1 MMSHIKFK
9 FHFVFCSLIL
19 HFSSIA
25 IYAQNKSDL
34 DAIVE
39 AEMKANA
46 SLMNFQEN
54 LNTAN
59 YDIKYQRLEL
69 DIDPAVLFV
78 SGSVTTHFVALQNMN
93 TITFDLNRITNT
105 SNVNYNNRIQ
115 VGSVMK
121 GNTPLNFTIN
131 DSSKELIITLPQTI
145 SAGTLDSL
153 AVSYAGVPD
162 QVEQAFIKSTHS
174 GTPIIWTLSE
184 PYGARDWWPCKQSLN
199 DKIERLE
206 VKLRTPNIY
215 TAVANGIQTSVVF
228 HSNNTKTTRF
238 VHDYPIPAYLVAI
251 AVTNYQIFTQNYG
264 TDPNDFPI
272 VNYLYPENYTSAS
285 NSLTVTIPIMELF
298 EDLFEAYPYKN
309 EKYGHAQF
317 GWGGGMEHATVSFM
331 GSFGRSLIA
340 HELAHQWFGNKIT
353 CGTWKDIWLNEG
365 FATYLD
371 GLVVEHLDGIP
382 AFVNWKNSKIN
393 NITSLPSGYVYLQD
407 SDLSSV
413 SRIFSSRLSYNKAS
427 MVVHMLRWVM
437 GDTNFYQALR
447 NYLSD
452 PILAYG
458 YAVTTQ
464 LKSHLEAVHGSSL
477 TEFFNDW
484 VYQQGHPTYQVNAT
498 QNGQNVQIQL
508 FQTTSHA
515 SVPFF
520 EMPVPIRLVGSGGQI
535 QNVVLNH
542 AFSGQSFSFDVP
554 FIVQEVLFDPD
565 KHLISRNNTVT
576 LGENSLN
583 TSPLG
588 LYPNPTSD
596 VLFVEIGNENLIV
609 GEIWSLLGQKVETF
623 YQKSFSIA
631 HLATGIYWVKVQTSE
646 GWKTGKLVKN

>member
-1 MMSHIKFK
+1 MKNSYIFY
-9 FHFVFCSLIL
+9 FLFFITILSCFFCPLS
-19 HFSSIA
+19 FS
-25 IYAQNKSDL
+25 QNKADL

-39 AEMKANA
+39 AEMKSA
-46 SLMNFQEN
+46 SSVMNFQEN

-59 YDIKYQRLEL
+59 YDIRYQRLEL

-264 TDPNDFPI
+264 IAPNNFPI

-285 NSLTVTIPIMELF
+285 NSLSVTIPIMELF

-371 GLVVEHLDGIP
+371 GLVVEHLDGQS
-382 AFVNWKNSKIN
+382 AFVSWKNSKIN

-437 GDTNFYQALR
+437 GDANFYQALR
-447 NYLSD
+447 NYLAD
-452 PILAYG
+452 PMLAYG

-477 TEFFNDW
+477 SEFFNDW
-484 VYQQGHPTYQVNAT
+484 VYQQGYPTYQVNAT
-498 QNGQNVQIQL
+498 QNGTTVQIQL
-508 FQTTSHA
+508 NQTTSHV

-520 EMPVPIRLVGSGGQI
+520 EMPVPIRLVGSGGQV
-535 QNVVLNH
+535 QNEVLNH
-542 AFSGQSFSFDVP
+542 TFSGQTFSVNVP
-554 FIVQEVLFDPD
+554 FTVQEVLFDPD

-576 LGENSLN
+576 LGENSFI

-596 VLFVEIGNENLIV
+596 VLHIEIGNENIIL
-609 GEIWSLLGQKVETF
+609 GEIWSMLGQQIDIF
-623 YQKSFSIA
+623 YQKSLSIA
-631 HLATGIYWVKVQTSE
+631 HLPTGIYWIKVQTSE
-646 GWKTGKLVKN
+646 GWKTGKLVKK

>member
-1 MMSHIKFK
+1 MKNSCIFYHLFFIT
-9 FHFVFCSLIL
+9 IL
-19 HFSSIA
+19 SCLFFQPCFS
-25 IYAQNKSDL
+25 QNKADL

-39 AEMKANA
+39 AEMKSA
-46 SLMNFQEN
+46 SSVMNFQEN

-59 YDIKYQRLEL
+59 YDIRYQRLEL

-105 SNVNYNNRIQ
+105 ANVNYNNRIQ

-145 SAGTLDSL
+145 TAGTLDSL

-162 QVEQAFIKSTHS
+162 QVEQAFIRSTHS

-184 PYGARDWWPCKQSLN
+184 PYGARDWWPCKQSLD

-215 TAVANGIQTSVVF
+215 TAVANGLQTSVVF

-264 TDPNDFPI
+264 IAPNNFPI

-285 NSLTVTIPIMELF
+285 NSLSVTIPIMELF

-371 GLVVEHLDGIP
+371 GLVVEHLDGQS
-382 AFVNWKNSKIN
+382 AFVSWKNSKIN

-437 GDTNFYQALR
+437 GDVNFYQALR
-447 NYLSD
+447 NYLAD
-452 PILAYG
+452 PMLAYG

-464 LKSHLEAVHGSSL
+464 LKSHLEAVHGNSL

-484 VYQQGHPTYQVNAT
+484 VYQQGYPTYQVNAT
-498 QNGQNVQIQL
+498 QNGATLQIQL
-508 FQTTSHA
+508 NQTTSHV

-520 EMPVPIRLVGSGGQI
+520 EMPVPIRLVGSGGQV
-535 QNVVLNH
+535 QNEVLNH
-542 AFSGQSFSFDVP
+542 TFSGQTFSVNVP

-576 LGENSLN
+576 LGENSFI

-596 VLFVEIGNENLIV
+596 VLHIEIGNENIIL
-609 GEIWSLLGQKVETF
+609 GEIWSMLGQHIDTF
-623 YQKSFSIA
+623 YQKSLSVA
-631 HLATGIYWVKVQTSE
+631 HLPTGIYWIKVQTSE
-646 GWKTGKLVKN
+646 GWKTGKLVKK